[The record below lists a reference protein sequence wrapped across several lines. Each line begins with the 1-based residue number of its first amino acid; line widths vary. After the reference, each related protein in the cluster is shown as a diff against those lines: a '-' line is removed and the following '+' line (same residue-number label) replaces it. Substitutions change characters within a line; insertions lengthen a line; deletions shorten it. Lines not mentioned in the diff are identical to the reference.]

1 MNTYTPQFYDLLS
14 RALGASD
21 SAHLQG
27 FLDEVMAEKYNA
39 LQLDGFSFNPDM
51 QLDFTYEQ
59 IQAEIGLNVMASYVD
74 LDSPAIPIGTEGP
87 QLSTGRIPR
96 MKMVEYLNEDKI
108 RKMLITEQRFGA
120 ASDRVRQSAVSNL
133 FVTLDRLIGGHTNS
147 LTYQRHQMVSAGKLT
162 LTDVNNP
169 NGITN
174 VTFSAKV
181 PKENV
186 TTLSGANRWWTSVSD
201 GTYSNEGASCN
212 PVADLKK
219 IVRTARNRGVRG
231 HFEVETTFMDQVLGH
246 SKILSAI
253 AAQVLPLA
261 DEAVGSAYVAN
272 MADSAKDAALAAIVG
287 APFVRV
293 DSIVTTQKWDRSL
306 SKLTSQTFNAF
317 DGNVLVFVPDGSLG
331 EVLTVEPITVQG
343 GVYGGFYDGRLLL
356 TVGVDPVKKCQSY
369 NTEMTSLVVPDK
381 PQYMWYIH
389 PYAAS

>member
-74 LDSPAIPIGTEGP
+74 VDSPAIPIGTEGP

-108 RKMLITEQRFGA
+108 RKMLIAEQRFGA

-169 NGITN
+169 NGITD

-186 TTLSGANRWWTSVSD
+186 TTLSGTNRWWTSVSE
-201 GTYSNEGASCN
+201 GTYSSEGTSCN

-261 DEAVGSAYVAN
+261 DATVGSAYVAN

-287 APFVRV
+287 APFVRM
-293 DSIVTTQKWDRSL
+293 DSIVTTQKWDKTQKR
-306 SKLTSQTFNAF
+306 LTSQTFNAF

-389 PYAAS
+389 PYAAN

>member
-27 FLDEVMAEKYNA
+27 FLDEVMVQKYNA
-39 LQLDGFSFNPDM
+39 LQLDGFAFNPDM

-74 LDSPAIPIGTEGP
+74 VDSPAVPIGTEGP
-87 QLSTGRIPR
+87 QLSSGRIPR
-96 MKMVEYLNEDKI
+96 MKMVEYLNEDKT

-120 ASDRVRQSAVSNL
+120 SSDRVRQAAVKNL
-133 FVTLDRLIGGHTNS
+133 FVTVDRLIGGHTNS

-169 NGITN
+169 NGITD

-181 PKENV
+181 PEENI

-201 GTYSNEGASCN
+201 GVYSAEGASCN

-219 IVRTARNRGVRG
+219 IVRTARNKGVRG
-231 HFEVETTFMDQVLGH
+231 HFEVETTYMDQILGH
-246 SKILSAI
+246 PKILSAI

-261 DEAVGSAYVAN
+261 DAGVGSAYVSN

-287 APFVRV
+287 APFVRI
-293 DSIVTTQKWDRSL
+293 DSLVTVQKWDKNQ

-317 DGNVLVFVPDGSLG
+317 DGNVVVFVPDGSLG
-331 EVLTVEPITVQG
+331 QVLTVEPIALEG

-356 TVGVDPVKKCQSY
+356 TVGVDAVKKCQSY
-369 NTEMTSLVVPDK
+369 STEMTSLVVPDK
-381 PQYMWYIH
+381 PRYMWYLH
-389 PYAAS
+389 PYSTR

>member
-74 LDSPAIPIGTEGP
+74 VDSPAIPIGTEGP

-108 RKMLITEQRFGA
+108 RKMLIAEQRFGA

-169 NGITN
+169 NGITD

-186 TTLSGANRWWTSVSD
+186 TTLSGTNRWWTSVSE
-201 GTYSNEGASCN
+201 GTYSSEGTSCN

-261 DEAVGSAYVAN
+261 DATVGSAYVAN

-287 APFVRV
+287 APFVRM
-293 DSIVTTQKWDRSL
+293 DSIVTTQKWDKTQKR
-306 SKLTSQTFNAF
+306 LTSQTFNAF

-331 EVLTVEPITVQG
+331 EVLTVEPITLEG
-343 GVYGGFYDGRLLL
+343 GIYGGFYDGRLLL
-356 TVGVDPVKKCQSY
+356 TVGVDPTKKCQSY

>member
-74 LDSPAIPIGTEGP
+74 VDSPAIPIGTEGP

-162 LTDVNNP
+162 LTDANNP
-169 NGITN
+169 NGITD

-201 GTYSNEGASCN
+201 GTYSKEGASCN

-219 IVRTARNRGVRG
+219 IVRTARNQGVRG

-261 DEAVGSAYVAN
+261 DATVGSAYVAN

-287 APFVRV
+287 APFVRM
-293 DSIVTTQKWDRSL
+293 DSIVTTQKWDKSQKR
-306 SKLTSQTFNAF
+306 LTSQTFNAF

-331 EVLTVEPITVQG
+331 EVLTVEPIIVEG
-343 GVYGGFYDGRLLL
+343 GIYGGFYDGRLLL

-381 PQYMWYIH
+381 PRYMWYIH
-389 PYAAS
+389 PYAGS

>member
-74 LDSPAIPIGTEGP
+74 VDSPAIPIGTEGP

-169 NGITN
+169 NGITD

-261 DEAVGSAYVAN
+261 DANVGSAYVAN

-287 APFVRV
+287 APFVRM
-293 DSIVTTQKWDRSL
+293 DSIVTTQKWDKSQKR
-306 SKLTSQTFNAF
+306 LTSQTFNAF

-331 EVLTVEPITVQG
+331 EVLTVEPIIVEG
-343 GVYGGFYDGRLLL
+343 GIYGGFYDGRLLI

-381 PQYMWYIH
+381 PHYMWYIH
-389 PYAAS
+389 PYAGS

>member
-59 IQAEIGLNVMASYVD
+59 IRAEIGLNVMASYVD
-74 LDSPAIPIGTEGP
+74 VDSPAIPIGTEGP

-108 RKMLITEQRFGA
+108 RKMLIAEQRFGA

-169 NGITN
+169 NGITD

-186 TTLSGANRWWTSVSD
+186 TTLSGTNRWWTSVSE
-201 GTYSNEGASCN
+201 GTYSSEGTSCN

-261 DEAVGSAYVAN
+261 DATVGSAYVAN

-287 APFVRV
+287 APFVRM
-293 DSIVTTQKWDRSL
+293 DSIVTTQKWDKTQKR
-306 SKLTSQTFNAF
+306 LTSQTFNAF

>member
-14 RALGASD
+14 RVLGVSD

-74 LDSPAIPIGTEGP
+74 VDSPAIPIGTEGP

-108 RKMLITEQRFGA
+108 RKMLIAEQRFGA

-169 NGITN
+169 NGITD

-186 TTLSGANRWWTSVSD
+186 TTLSGTNRWWTSVSE
-201 GTYSNEGASCN
+201 GTYSSEGTSCN

-261 DEAVGSAYVAN
+261 DATVGSAYVAN

-287 APFVRV
+287 APFVRM
-293 DSIVTTQKWDRSL
+293 DSIVTTQKWDKTQKR
-306 SKLTSQTFNAF
+306 LTSQTFNAF

-389 PYAAS
+389 PYAAN

>member
-21 SAHLQG
+21 SARLQG

-74 LDSPAIPIGTEGP
+74 VDSPAIPIGTEGP

-108 RKMLITEQRFGA
+108 RKMLIAEQRFGA

-169 NGITN
+169 NGITD

-186 TTLSGANRWWTSVSD
+186 TTLSGTNRWWTSVSE
-201 GTYSNEGASCN
+201 GTYSSEGTSCN

-261 DEAVGSAYVAN
+261 DATVGSAYVAN

-287 APFVRV
+287 APFVRM
-293 DSIVTTQKWDRSL
+293 DSIVTTQKWDKTQKR
-306 SKLTSQTFNAF
+306 LTSQTFNAF

>member
-74 LDSPAIPIGTEGP
+74 VDSPAIPIGTEGP

-108 RKMLITEQRFGA
+108 RKMLIAEQRFGA

-169 NGITN
+169 NGITD

-186 TTLSGANRWWTSVSD
+186 TTLSGTNRWWTSVSE
-201 GTYSNEGASCN
+201 GTYSSEGTSCN

-261 DEAVGSAYVAN
+261 DATVGSAYVAN

-287 APFVRV
+287 APFVRM
-293 DSIVTTQKWDRSL
+293 DSIVTTQKWDKTQK
-306 SKLTSQTFNAF
+306 KLTSQTFNAF

>member
-74 LDSPAIPIGTEGP
+74 VDSPAIPIGTEGP

-108 RKMLITEQRFGA
+108 RKMLIAEQRFGA

-169 NGITN
+169 NGITD

-186 TTLSGANRWWTSVSD
+186 TTLSGTNRWWTSVSE
-201 GTYSNEGASCN
+201 GTYSSEGTSCN

-261 DEAVGSAYVAN
+261 DATVGSAYVTN

-287 APFVRV
+287 APFVRM
-293 DSIVTTQKWDRSL
+293 DSIVTTQKWDKTQKR
-306 SKLTSQTFNAF
+306 LTSQTFNAF

-389 PYAAS
+389 PYAAG

>member
-74 LDSPAIPIGTEGP
+74 VDSPAIPIGTEGP

-108 RKMLITEQRFGA
+108 RKMLIAEQRFGA

-169 NGITN
+169 NGITD

-186 TTLSGANRWWTSVSD
+186 TTLSGTNRWWTSVSE
-201 GTYSNEGASCN
+201 GTYSSEGTSCN

-261 DEAVGSAYVAN
+261 DATVGSAYVAN

-287 APFVRV
+287 APFVRM
-293 DSIVTTQKWDRSL
+293 DSIVTTQKWDKTQKR
-306 SKLTSQTFNAF
+306 LTSQTFNAF

-381 PQYMWYIH
+381 PQYLWYIH

>member
-74 LDSPAIPIGTEGP
+74 VDSPAIPIGTEGP

-108 RKMLITEQRFGA
+108 RKMLIAEQRFGA

-169 NGITN
+169 NGITD

-186 TTLSGANRWWTSVSD
+186 TTLSGTNRWWTSVSE
-201 GTYSNEGASCN
+201 GTYSSEGTSCN

-261 DEAVGSAYVAN
+261 DATVGSAYVAN

-287 APFVRV
+287 APFVRM
-293 DSIVTTQKWDRSL
+293 DSIVTTQKWDKTQKR
-306 SKLTSQTFNAF
+306 LTSQTFNAF

-389 PYAAS
+389 PYATS

>member
-59 IQAEIGLNVMASYVD
+59 IEAEIGLNVMASYVD
-74 LDSPAIPIGTEGP
+74 VDSPAIPIGTEGP

-120 ASDRVRQSAVSNL
+120 ASDRVRQAAVSNL

-369 NTEMTSLVVPDK
+369 NSEMTSLVVPDK
-381 PQYMWYIH
+381 PRYMWYIH

>member
-74 LDSPAIPIGTEGP
+74 VDSPAIPIGTEGP

-108 RKMLITEQRFGA
+108 RKMLIAEQRFGA

-169 NGITN
+169 NGITD

-186 TTLSGANRWWTSVSD
+186 TTLSGTNRWWTSVSE
-201 GTYSNEGASCN
+201 GTYSSEGTSCN

-261 DEAVGSAYVAN
+261 DATVGSAYVAN

-287 APFVRV
+287 APFVRM
-293 DSIVTTQKWDRSL
+293 DSIVTTQKWDKTQKR
-306 SKLTSQTFNAF
+306 LTSQTFNAF

>member
-74 LDSPAIPIGTEGP
+74 VDSPAIPIGTEGP

-108 RKMLITEQRFGA
+108 RKMLIAEQRFGA

-169 NGITN
+169 NGITD

-186 TTLSGANRWWTSVSD
+186 TTLSGTNRWWTSVRE
-201 GTYSNEGASCN
+201 GTYSSEGTSCN

-261 DEAVGSAYVAN
+261 DATVGSAYVAN

-287 APFVRV
+287 APFVRM
-293 DSIVTTQKWDRSL
+293 DSIVTTQKWDKTQKR
-306 SKLTSQTFNAF
+306 LTSQTFNAF

>member
-59 IQAEIGLNVMASYVD
+59 IEAEIGLNVMASYVD
-74 LDSPAIPIGTEGP
+74 VDSPAIPIGTEGP

-120 ASDRVRQSAVSNL
+120 ASDRVRQAAVSNL

-162 LTDVNNP
+162 LTDTNNP

-186 TTLSGANRWWTSVSD
+186 TTLSGANRWWTSESD
-201 GTYSNEGASCN
+201 GVYSNEGASCN

-219 IVRTARNRGVRG
+219 IVRTARNHGVRG

-246 SKILSAI
+246 SRILSAI

-261 DEAVGSAYVAN
+261 DAAVGSAYVAN

-293 DSIVTTQKWDRSL
+293 DSIVTTQKWDKSQK
-306 SKLTSQTFNAF
+306 KLTSQTFNAF

-331 EVLTVEPITVQG
+331 EVLTVEPITLQG

-356 TVGVDPVKKCQSY
+356 TVGVDAVKKCQSY
-369 NTEMTSLVVPDK
+369 NSEMTSLVVPDK
-381 PQYMWYIH
+381 PRYMWYIH

>member
-27 FLDEVMAEKYNA
+27 FLDEVMAAKYNA
-39 LQLDGFSFNPDM
+39 LQLDGFTFRPEM

-74 LDSPAIPIGTEGP
+74 VDSPAIPIGIEGP

-96 MKMVEYLNEDKI
+96 MKMVEYLNEDKA

-120 ASDRVRQSAVSNL
+120 SSDRVRQSAVSNL

-174 VTFSAKV
+174 VPSK
-181 PKENV
+181 NI

-201 GTYSNEGASCN
+201 GTYSTEGASCN

-219 IVRTARNRGVRG
+219 IVRDARRCGVRG

-261 DEAVGSAYVAN
+261 DSDVGSAYVSN
-272 MADSAKDAALAAIVG
+272 MADSAKDNALGGIVG

-293 DSIVTTQKWDRSL
+293 DSLVTTQKWDKSQ

-317 DGNVLVFVPDGSLG
+317 EGNVLVFVPDGSLG
-331 EVLTVEPITVQG
+331 EVLTVEPIALEG

-356 TVGVDPVKKCQSY
+356 TVGVDAVKKCQSY

-381 PQYMWYIH
+381 PQYMWYLH
-389 PYAAS
+389 PYSA

>member
-14 RALGASD
+14 RALGVGDSD
-21 SAHLQG
+21 HLQG

-39 LQLDGFSFNPDM
+39 LQLDGFSFRPEM

-74 LDSPAIPIGTEGP
+74 VDSPAIPIGTEGP
-87 QLSTGRIPR
+87 QLSSGRIPR

-108 RKMLITEQRFGA
+108 RKMLVTEQRFGA
-120 ASDRVRQSAVSNL
+120 SSDRVTNDAKKNL

-147 LTYQRHQMVSAGKLT
+147 LTYQRHQMVSTGKLT

-181 PKENV
+181 PDKNI

-201 GTYSNEGASCN
+201 GVYSAVGASCN

-231 HFEVETTFMDQVLGH
+231 HFEVETTFMDQILGH

-261 DEAVGSAYVAN
+261 DEGVGSAYVSN
-272 MADSAKDAALAAIVG
+272 MADSAKDAALGGIVG

-293 DSIVTTQKWDRSL
+293 DSLVTVQKWDKSQ

-317 DGNVLVFVPDGSLG
+317 DGNVIVFVPDGSLG

-343 GVYGGFYDGRLLL
+343 GTYGNFYDGRLLL
-356 TVGVDPVKKCQSY
+356 TVGVDAVKKCQSY

-381 PQYMWYIH
+381 PQYMWYLH
-389 PYAAS
+389 PYSAS

>member
-59 IQAEIGLNVMASYVD
+59 IEAEIGLNVMASYVD
-74 LDSPAIPIGTEGP
+74 VDSPAIPIGTEGP

-120 ASDRVRQSAVSNL
+120 ASDRVRQAAVSNL

-162 LTDVNNP
+162 LTDTNNP
-169 NGITN
+169 NGITD

-181 PKENV
+181 PKENI
-186 TTLSGANRWWTSVSD
+186 TTLSGANRWWTSESD
-201 GTYSNEGASCN
+201 GVYSNEGASCN

-219 IVRTARNRGVRG
+219 IVRTARNHGVRG

-246 SKILSAI
+246 SRILSAI

-261 DEAVGSAYVAN
+261 DAAVGSAYVAN

-293 DSIVTTQKWDRSL
+293 DSIVTTQKWDKSQK
-306 SKLTSQTFNAF
+306 KLTSQTFNAF

-356 TVGVDPVKKCQSY
+356 TVGVDAVKKCQSY
-369 NTEMTSLVVPDK
+369 NSEMTSLVVPDK
-381 PQYMWYIH
+381 PRYMWYIH

>member
-74 LDSPAIPIGTEGP
+74 VDSPAIPIGTEGP

-108 RKMLITEQRFGA
+108 RKMLIAEQRFGA

-169 NGITN
+169 NGITD

-186 TTLSGANRWWTSVSD
+186 TTLSGTNRWWTSVSE
-201 GTYSNEGASCN
+201 GTYSSEGTSCN

-261 DEAVGSAYVAN
+261 DATVGSAYVAN

-287 APFVRV
+287 APFVRM
-293 DSIVTTQKWDRSL
+293 DSIVTTQKWDKAQKR
-306 SKLTSQTFNAF
+306 LTSQTFNAF

>member
-74 LDSPAIPIGTEGP
+74 VDSPAIPIGTEGP

-108 RKMLITEQRFGA
+108 RKMLIAEQRFGA

-169 NGITN
+169 NGITD

-186 TTLSGANRWWTSVSD
+186 TTLSGTNRWWTSVSE
-201 GTYSNEGASCN
+201 GTYSSEGTSCN

-261 DEAVGSAYVAN
+261 DATVGSAYVAN

-287 APFVRV
+287 APFVRM
-293 DSIVTTQKWDRSL
+293 DSIVTTQKWDKIQKR
-306 SKLTSQTFNAF
+306 LTSQTFNAF

-389 PYAAS
+389 PYATS

>member
-74 LDSPAIPIGTEGP
+74 LDSPAVPIGTEGP

-162 LTDVNNP
+162 LTDLNNP

-181 PKENV
+181 PKENI
-186 TTLSGANRWWTSVSD
+186 TTLSGANRWWTSVSE
-201 GTYSNEGASCN
+201 GVYSSEGASSN

-219 IVRTARNRGVRG
+219 IVRTARNNGVRG

-261 DEAVGSAYVAN
+261 DAAVGSAYVAN

-293 DSIVTTQKWDRSL
+293 DSIVTTQKWDKSL
-306 SKLTSQTFNAF
+306 GRLTSQTFNAF

-331 EVLTVEPITVQG
+331 EVLTVEPITVEG
-343 GVYGGFYDGRLLL
+343 GVYGGVYDGRLLL

-369 NTEMTSLVVPDK
+369 NSEMTSLVVPDK
-381 PQYMWYIH
+381 PRYMWYIH
-389 PYAAS
+389 PYATS

>member
-21 SAHLQG
+21 SARLQG

-74 LDSPAIPIGTEGP
+74 VDSPAIPIGTEGP

-108 RKMLITEQRFGA
+108 RKMLIAEQRFGA

-169 NGITN
+169 NGITD

-186 TTLSGANRWWTSVSD
+186 TTLSGTNRWWTSVSE
-201 GTYSNEGASCN
+201 GTYSSEGTSCN

-261 DEAVGSAYVAN
+261 DATVGSAYVAN

-287 APFVRV
+287 APFVRM
-293 DSIVTTQKWDRSL
+293 DSIVTTQKWDKTQKR
-306 SKLTSQTFNAF
+306 LTSQTFNAF

-389 PYAAS
+389 PYAAG

>member
-74 LDSPAIPIGTEGP
+74 VDSPAIPIGTEGP

-108 RKMLITEQRFGA
+108 RKMLIAEQRFGA

-169 NGITN
+169 NGITD

-186 TTLSGANRWWTSVSD
+186 TTLSGTNRWWTSVSE
-201 GTYSNEGASCN
+201 GTYSSEGTSCN

-261 DEAVGSAYVAN
+261 DATVGSAYVAN

-287 APFVRV
+287 APFVRM
-293 DSIVTTQKWDRSL
+293 DSIVTTQKWDKTQK
-306 SKLTSQTFNAF
+306 KLTSQTFNAF

-389 PYAAS
+389 PYAAN